1 MDDSQFSVKKD
12 MPDLLNG
19 LICGEVPHHDVTMKD
34 KNSVY
39 KLSSAIQKC
48 IRRGLPVQAG
58 YYAQAILH
66 GGGEDYLWRRLPI
79 MALEDIGPANVAL
92 CAAVMEFCRF
102 KAVREKFGVEK
113 GLTALVQHMAES
125 YKSRTA
131 CDLVCSV
138 HFYSNDVDKLYQLEP
153 EGRNESYAQR
163 ALQSM
168 LAWGWLPEPQ
178 KAVSWVKEG
187 ELVGPVNAKE
197 QGEFREAQLQLIWE
211 TYGEMAAYLVHS
223 ASKKSPAHLHSTM
236 LMAMELLAQDDL
248 KAHTLTL
255 EPGILLRGVP
265 EWAYDQHTLEG
276 KKALAYVLKASDV
289 LKDFSHSFGEVSL
302 NSLGMH
308 MFQVESALLNS
319 YLVTMFSASFQVFND
334 QLESASCGQQAPY
347 ELKSDLQSPAFQEE
361 MRYARK
367 KVLGV

>member
-12 MPDLLNG
+12 MPDLLSG
-19 LICGEVPHHDVTMKD
+19 LISGEIPHHDVTMKD

-48 IRRGLPVQAG
+48 IRRGMPTQAG
-58 YYAQAILH
+58 FYAQAILH

-79 MALEDIGPANVAL
+79 MALEDIGPANVSL

-102 KAVREKFGVEK
+102 KAVRDKFGVEK

-125 YKSRTA
+125 HKSRTA

-138 HFYSNDVDKLYQLEP
+138 NFFSNDVDQLYQLITED
-153 EGRNESYAQR
+153 RNGMYAKE
-163 ALQSM
+163 ALDAM
-168 LAWGWLPEPQ
+168 LGWGWLPEAQ
-178 KAVSWVKEG
+178 KAVSWVKDG
-187 ELVGPVNAKE
+187 ELVSPVNAKE
-197 QGEFREAQLQLIWE
+197 QGEFRENQIKQIWE

-236 LMAMELLAQDDL
+236 LLAMELLAQDDL
-248 KAHTLTL
+248 KAHTLKL
-255 EPGILLRGVP
+255 EPGILLNGIP

-276 KKALAYVLKASDV
+276 KKALAYVLKSSDV
-289 LKDFSHSFGEVSL
+289 LKDFEHNYGEVSL
-302 NSLGMH
+302 ASLGMH
-308 MFQVESALLNS
+308 MFQVESAVLNS

-334 QLESASCGQQAPY
+334 QLESKSCNQLEPY
-347 ELKSDLQSPAFQEE
+347 QLKDALVSSAFQEE

-367 KVLGV
+367 RVLGV